1 MCPCASIAG
10 DVVIL
15 SLGPFALLP
24 APRTRARDEPHWH
37 FLGPSFRYGVNTNL
51 IVAVYAKCV
60 SKHSRSCVCV
70 PGSLYA
76 AGTRICISAALN
88 AYSQFMPGA
97 AARCI
102 AHRSRSPITPI
113 AHCHATL
120 FCAESSHGM
129 ARPAEA
135 QANTHLH
142 TPWSDHHGKSEHDR
156 RAIFLCC
163 PAWPLRTSIF
173 RNPECYFRVVR

>member
-1 MCPCASIAG
+1 MNHKRDHRHSFRTFLVSPRISLPFVVECARASIAG

-37 FLGPSFRYGVNTNL
+37 FLGPSFRYGVNTNS

-70 PGSLYA
+70 CVCPVHRTGR
-76 AGTRICISAALN
+76 TRICISAALN

-97 AARCI
+97 AAV
-102 AHRSRSPITPI
+102 
-113 AHCHATL
+113 HCTSVTFTDCTDSTL
-120 FCAESSHGM
+120 SC
-129 ARPAEA
+129 
-135 QANTHLH
+135 N
-142 TPWSDHHGKSEHDR
+142 
-156 RAIFLCC
+156 IVLC
-163 PAWPLRTSIF
+163 
-173 RNPECYFRVVR
+173 